1 VILNS
6 WQSFLTKL
14 IPVFESMGSV
24 LQIIGYIVLF
34 IILPVL
40 VYSCKTSINK
50 CHAELTRQNHLLHS
64 QTHTLN
70 ELNFWMQ
77 YFDEKMIKREN
88 QAPDTNGE
96 LKTSSP
102 VDNTQHTQEIAQ
114 KRTNGGLKTSSS
126 VDNIQHTKDIA
137 PKKRESFPVDK
148 DNADFQS
155 TPSSI
160 YKKTI

>member
-14 IPVFESMGSV
+14 IPVFESMGSAV
-24 LQIIGYIVLF
+24 QTISYIVLF
-34 IILPVL
+34 IILPAL

-50 CHAELTRQNHLLHS
+50 CHAELKRQNHLMHS

-88 QAPDTNGE
+88 QAPETNGE

-102 VDNTQHTQEIAQ
+102 VDNILHTKDIAP
-114 KRTNGGLKTSSS
+114 KKAHDELKTSSP
-126 VDNIQHTKDIA
+126 VENIQHTKDIA

-155 TPSSI
+155 TSPSI